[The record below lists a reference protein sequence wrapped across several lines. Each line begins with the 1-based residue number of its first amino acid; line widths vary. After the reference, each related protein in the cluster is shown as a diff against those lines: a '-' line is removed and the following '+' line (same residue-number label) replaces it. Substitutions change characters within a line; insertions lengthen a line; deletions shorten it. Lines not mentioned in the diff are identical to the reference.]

1 MLDRNNCAKPEGRM
15 HFRGIRS
22 SKFKHV
28 YGAPAKRL
36 DCYENVKITR
46 NAGDANFC
54 AVNPKFLAVVVEVGG
69 GGSFLVLP
77 LDQKGRITH
86 AVSKVRMNVNIWRRS
101 WSSLDE
107 LCRVSC
113 QVSTNNSHRD
123 NNNTEKL
130 WSNLLMHG
138 NVGIV
143 SSFCNHFL
151 YFHLLKI
158 KGCCLLHYFPFPSRR
173 KSRKL
178 TREIIQVWN
187 GWSVL

>member
-1 MLDRNNCAKPEGRM
+1 MLDRNNCAKPEGRL

-86 AVSKVRMNVNIWRRS
+86 AVSKVRMNNVNIWI
-101 WSSLDE
+101 L
-107 LCRVSC
+107 
-113 QVSTNNSHRD
+113 
-123 NNNTEKL
+123 
-130 WSNLLMHG
+130 
-138 NVGIV
+138 I
-143 SSFCNHFL
+143 
-151 YFHLLKI
+151 
-158 KGCCLLHYFPFPSRR
+158 
-173 KSRKL
+173 
-178 TREIIQVWN
+178 
-187 GWSVL
+187 